1 MSENGDTASG
11 QRPLAGL
18 RVVALEQAVAGPF
31 CSRQLADLG
40 ADVVKVERPDGGDFA
55 RGYDDALGGLS
66 AYFAWLNRGKRS
78 VVLDLKQVADRAALG
93 ALVERADIFVH
104 NLAPGAVER
113 LGLGYAELA
122 QRHTRLIWCG
132 ISGYGPDGPYRDKKA
147 YDLLLQAEAGVIGVT
162 GAADA
167 PAKVGVSLADIGAG
181 HYAYSSILAA
191 LLNRARTGRGERID
205 IAMLEC
211 LTESMMPMLYSWL
224 GTGAIPGRAG
234 LRHNLIVPYGVYA
247 CADGAVNLAIQ
258 NDREW
263 HRFCAAILDRPDLAA
278 DPRFATNAA
287 RVRHRQELEDL
298 IERQFADLRA
308 EALVALLDRVGIA
321 NGRVNDIPAVVAH
334 PQLAARA
341 RWVEVESPIG
351 RIPALLPP
359 HNIQSTPATMGRV
372 PSLGE
377 DTRAVLDE
385 LGVGHPEDG
394 EPPGD
399 G

>member
-1 MSENGDTASG
+1 MASG
-11 QRPLAGL
+11 QRPLAAL
-18 RVVALEQAVAGPF
+18 RVVDLEQSVAGPF

-40 ADVVKVERPDGGDFA
+40 ADVIKVERPDGGDFA
-55 RGYDDALGGLS
+55 RSYDDAFGGLS

-93 ALVERADIFVH
+93 ALIARADIFVH

-113 LGLGYAELA
+113 LGLGYDELA
-122 QRHTRLIWCG
+122 QRHPRLIWCG

-162 GAADA
+162 GGPDA
-167 PAKVGVSLADIGAG
+167 PAKVGVSIADIGAG

-191 LLNRARTGRGERID
+191 LLNRARTGHGERLD
-205 IAMLEC
+205 ISMLEC

-224 GTGAIPGRAG
+224 GTGRIPGRAG

-263 HRFCAAILDRPDLAA
+263 RRFCADILDQPDLAGE
-278 DPRFATNAA
+278 PRFATNAA

-298 IERQFADLRA
+298 IERRFADMRA

-321 NGRVNDIPAVVAH
+321 NGRVNDVPAVVAH

-341 RWVEVESPIG
+341 RWVDVESPVG
-351 RIPALLPP
+351 QIPALLPP
-359 HNIQSTPATMGRV
+359 HNLRGTPAAMGRV
-372 PSLGE
+372 PALGE
-377 DTRAVLDE
+377 HTRAVLGE
-385 LGVGHPEDG
+385 LGISPPPNGGAVGES
-394 EPPGD
+394 
-399 G
+399 